1 MATWPPVARAQQAR
15 MPVIGFLSSLSVLVT
30 SKRISSFGQGLS
42 ETGYIVGRD
51 VTVEARMAE
60 GQYDRLPALAADLVA
75 AVEDRVGTIIKDVSR
90 TISFGVGRTNEEQV
104 DHESLRRCRSLG
116 CIGHGIISPEG
127 GGAASALAV
136 LRLRIILRRQVDRLH
151 PLQNVLSHSNCPL
164 ENITV
169 GHDVPARGALC
180 QVPARCW
187 QRRVGALNYVL
198 DRA

>member
-1 MATWPPVARAQQAR
+1 
-15 MPVIGFLSSLSVLVT
+15 
-30 SKRISSFGQGLS
+30 LS

>member
-104 DHESLRRCRSLG
+104 DHELFDDA
-116 CIGHGIISPEG
+116 EAW
-127 GGAASALAV
+127 AASDMESYRQKAAAQLA
-136 LRLRIILRRQVDRLH
+136 
-151 PLQNVLSHSNCPL
+151 P
-164 ENITV
+164 
-169 GHDVPARGALC
+169 
-180 QVPARCW
+180 
-187 QRRVGALNYVL
+187 
-198 DRA
+198 